1 MTPDYELEVRPD
13 ILREENGPTLVHG
26 LQALDGERI
35 ALPSGTSDRPNPE
48 LLAVRYESFRV
59 EGVRAG

>member
-1 MTPDYELEVRPD
+1 VTPDYELEVRPD